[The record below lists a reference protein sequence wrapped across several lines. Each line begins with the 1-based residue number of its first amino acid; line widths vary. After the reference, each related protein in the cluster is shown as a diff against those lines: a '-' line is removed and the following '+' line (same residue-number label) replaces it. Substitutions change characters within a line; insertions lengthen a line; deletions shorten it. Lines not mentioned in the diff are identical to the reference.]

1 MDRRRFLRDAPVLG
15 AGAALGA
22 ACAGDPAE
30 ANAPAVQTAERI
42 RWRLASSF
50 PRSAEIIYRAS
61 EHLAERVSALTDGR
75 FQIRAYPAGELV
87 PGLQVLDAVQNRTVA
102 IGHTAGYYYLGKNE
116 ALAFETGVPFGM
128 TARQHNAWMTDGGG
142 LDATRGL
149 LADFGIV
156 NFPGG
161 NTGVQMGG
169 WFREPVETMAD
180 LQGLKMRIPG
190 LGARVMDRL
199 GVNALTLAGGEI
211 FQALERGAIDATEWI
226 GPYDDEKLGFFK
238 VATNYYFPG
247 WWEPSAMLSFY
258 VNQADYDALPSSY
271 QAALDV
277 AAAEANARILAEY
290 DAQNP
295 AALARLLDAGVTLR
309 PFSEAILTA
318 AQEASMAMFE
328 ETAMANPTYRSVYD
342 GYRQFQLA
350 SRRWFDVAEQGYA
363 RYQSLRSDFQSD
375 GTA

>member
-1 MDRRRFLRDAPVLG
+1 MLP
-15 AGAALGA
+15 
-22 ACAGDPAE
+22 CQQPMM
-30 ANAPAVQTAERI
+30 
-42 RWRLASSF
+42 
-50 PRSAEIIYRAS
+50 
-61 EHLAERVSALTDGR
+61 
-75 FQIRAYPAGELV
+75 
-87 PGLQVLDAVQNRTVA
+87 LD
-102 IGHTAGYYYLGKNE
+102 E

-238 VATNYYFPG
+238 
-247 WWEPSAMLSFY
+247 
-258 VNQADYDALPSSY
+258 
-271 QAALDV
+271 
-277 AAAEANARILAEY
+277 
-290 DAQNP
+290 
-295 AALARLLDAGVTLR
+295 
-309 PFSEAILTA
+309 
-318 AQEASMAMFE
+318 
-328 ETAMANPTYRSVYD
+328 
-342 GYRQFQLA
+342 
-350 SRRWFDVAEQGYA
+350 
-363 RYQSLRSDFQSD
+363 
-375 GTA
+375 